1 MPVRKI
7 FDVRNL
13 GLAFFL
19 FLMFEMRGLHFRI
32 ARSTQASAFLINVY
46 PSHPLLSHTARPTHA
61 KALRFLSA
69 RSVSATRT
77 YTIPTPNHTHSSEN
91 PKLDDSHDWRNHP
104 DLNVSISFPTWIIP
118 VSGKGIQKLLN
129 EPLLQPYL
137 ATRHNIFEHTHQRL
151 KVVQD
156 HDRGGDKQKATHKV
170 ILLHPDTPS
179 FEQLPVELQQLMSD
193 YHVEYPGPKI
203 PVSFNYKQF
212 TASYVLS
219 QLLPLEVH
227 PPPTSFETI
236 GHVAHLNLRE
246 NHLPYKRLIGEVLLE
261 SLPTIETVIHK
272 VGEVT
277 GPFRTYDFSVLAGRP
292 DTFVKVTE
300 SGIQMHFDVAE
311 VYWSARLSEERQ
323 RILKYE
329 IKPGDFVAD
338 AFCGVGAIC
347 LMAAAQL
354 NCTISANDWN
364 PKAVEYLKTN
374 TVLNGV
380 DQSFERLSCSD
391 AYDFLMDLGLPTNDK
406 EEARLPNHV
415 LLNFPLEAPGF
426 LGALRWWPVK
436 SPSKRNGKS
445 EEEQPRY
452 SPRVHV
458 YTFARGDPET
468 NRSAEDVAVD
478 SIASNLLP
486 MGDSTHRLD
495 ELNNEYDCKI
505 NVHHV
510 RDVAPGKVVMCV
522 SFNATPRL
530 LRCMQGDF
538 S

>member
-1 MPVRKI
+1 MPARKL
-7 FDVRNL
+7 FDFRRF
-13 GLAFFL
+13 GLTFVL
-19 FLMFEMRGLHFRI
+19 FSIYEIMHGLHFRI
-32 ARSTQASAFLINVY
+32 ARSIRASAFILNPY
-46 PSHPLLSHTARPTHA
+46 PAFASHRSLPRYSKVSGLKFVAASSTSATSNGTISAEIHSQS
-61 KALRFLSA
+61 KAL
-69 RSVSATRT
+69 
-77 YTIPTPNHTHSSEN
+77 E
-91 PKLDDSHDWRNHP
+91 LDECQDWRNHP
-104 DLNVSISFPTWIIP
+104 DLNLTVSFPTCIIP
-118 VSGKGIQKLLN
+118 VSGKGIQKILN
-129 EPLLQPYL
+129 EPSIQPYL
-137 ATRHNIFEHTHQRL
+137 ATRLDLLEHVSQRL
-151 KVVQD
+151 KVVQEYD
-156 HDRGGDKQKATHKV
+156 IDGERRNTHKV

-179 FEQLPVELQQLMSD
+179 FEQLPLDVQQLMRD
-193 YHVEYPGPKI
+193 FEIEYPGPEV

-212 TASYVLS
+212 TASYILSKVL
-219 QLLPLEVH
+219 PVEVH
-227 PPPTSFETI
+227 PPPTSFESI

-246 NHLPYKRLIGEVLLE
+246 NHLPYRYLIGEVLLE
-261 SLPTIETVIHK
+261 TLPTIETVIHK

-292 DTFVKVTE
+292 DTAVKVTE
-300 SGIQMHFDVAE
+300 SGIQMQFDMAE

-323 RILKYE
+323 RILKNE
-329 IKPGDFVAD
+329 IKPGDVVAD

-354 NCTISANDWN
+354 NCTILANDWN
-364 PKAVEYLKTN
+364 PKAVEYLEKN

-380 DQSFERLSCSD
+380 EHRFEKLSCSD
-391 AYDFLMDLGLPTNDK
+391 AYDFLMDLGLGNEK
-406 EEARLPNHV
+406 EESRLPHHV
-415 LLNFPLEAPGF
+415 LLNFPLEAPRF

-436 SPSKRNGKS
+436 ATSKRSNKNEDEHS
-445 EEEQPRY
+445 FH

-458 YTFARGDPET
+458 YTFARADPDT

-478 SIASNLLP
+478 LIASNLLP
-486 MGDSTHRLD
+486 MGDSTHRAD
-495 ELNNEYDCKI
+495 ELNNDYGCEV